1 MCLTYAAIFHFLFS
15 ILPFQNFW
23 LPSKGKKKRKK
34 AKAADST
41 PSVQMCN
48 TRQTTGETEKQ
59 AHFKAM
65 RRVG

>member
-1 MCLTYAAIFHFLFS
+1 MHFTYAAIFRFLFS

-23 LPSKGKKKRKK
+23 LPSKGKIKK

-48 TRQTTGETEKQ
+48 TRQITGETEKQ
-59 AHFKAM
+59 AHFKAV

>member
-1 MCLTYAAIFHFLFS
+1 MQQFFTSYSVFCHFKTFGYLV
-15 ILPFQNFW
+15 
-23 LPSKGKKKRKK
+23 KGKKKRKK

>member
-1 MCLTYAAIFHFLFS
+1 MCFTYAAIFHFLFS

-23 LPSKGKKKRKK
+23 LPSEEKQKK
-34 AKAADST
+34 AKAADSI

-65 RRVG
+65 RRVGY

>member
-1 MCLTYAAIFHFLFS
+1 MQQFFTSYSVFCHFKTFGYL
-15 ILPFQNFW
+15 L
-23 LPSKGKKKRKK
+23 KGKKKKK

-48 TRQTTGETEKQ
+48 TSQTTGETEKQ

-65 RRVG
+65 TRVG